1 MIARRAQRE
10 IEPMM
15 AMGMASNNGQG
26 VAMTITARKR
36 IGSPLITQ
44 ANRATVKATG
54 V

>member
-1 MIARRAQRE
+1 MMARRAQSDM
-10 IEPMM
+10 EPMM
-15 AMGMASNNGQG
+15 AMGMASSTGQG

-36 IGSPLITQ
+36 IDSPLISQ